1 MSKIIRYN
9 VTFLGTIELDDCEE
23 NLTESQIKELIAEDL
38 YDNHNSEIEY
48 ANDVD
53 YDVEEE

>member
-23 NLTESQIKELIAEDL
+23 NLTESQIKELIAQDL
-38 YDNHNSEIEY
+38 YDNCDSEIEY

-53 YDVEEE
+53 YSVEEE